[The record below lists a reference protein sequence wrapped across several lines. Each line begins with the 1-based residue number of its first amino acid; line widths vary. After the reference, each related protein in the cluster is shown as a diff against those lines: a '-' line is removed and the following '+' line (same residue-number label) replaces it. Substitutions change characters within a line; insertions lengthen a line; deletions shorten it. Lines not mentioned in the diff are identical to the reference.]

1 MSDLDQLFKSK
12 GYKAFMRKLLSFS
25 ITVLILGLLFTY
37 KKWPGGLVM
46 AEAGGGTLFIIL
58 ILYIIEK
65 LKSKDSED
73 NRDNPM

>member
-12 GYKAFMRKLLSFS
+12 GYKAFMKKLLCFS
-25 ITVLILGLLFTY
+25 IPVLILGLLFMY
-37 KKWPGGLVM
+37 MKWPGGEVM

-65 LKSKDSED
+65 VKYRDYED
-73 NRDNPM
+73 NRDN